1 MQFFCVKKEHLYLS
15 RSELKSDT
23 ETLKILP
30 VQQYNLQLRVHFAC
44 TSSSRF
50 TASSCGCGQML
61 TLLFFFLYTYKYKL
75 FLLFT
80 AKALAQLAEH
90 QTGVLTEQK
99 FPFMKNLNPKSA
111 LDSSCCGLV
120 RSLFSCKVCKH
131 VVDAGGNTQT
141 WCTNSVEE
149 QV

>member
-1 MQFFCVKKEHLYLS
+1 MCILHALAAVALLP
-15 RSELKSDT
+15 
-23 ETLKILP
+23 LP
-30 VQQYNLQLRVHFAC
+30 VAVAKCLQ
-44 TSSSRF
+44 SY
-50 TASSCGCGQML
+50 
-61 TLLFFFLYTYKYKL
+61 FFFLYTYIYKL

-90 QTGVLTEQK
+90 QTGALTEQK
-99 FPFMKNLNPKSA
+99 FPFMKNLDPKSA

-141 WCTNSVEE
+141 WCTNSAEE